1 MGRAMDGSV
10 TKDKLL
16 QSGYYEEINKVYTD
30 YVSKGNQKKTELTL
44 TKTNETQS
52 LVEDLSLMNQ
62 QVRGFKVQ
70 IQDRT
75 SKYRLSIV
83 STHLKSLR

>member
-1 MGRAMDGSV
+1 MDGSV
-10 TKDKLL
+10 TKDVIAAIWVLP
-16 QSGYYEEINKVYTD
+16 EEINKVYTD
-30 YVSKGNQKKTELTL
+30 VSKGNQKKTELTL

-62 QVRGFKVQ
+62 QLEALKYRYKIGLVN
-70 IQDRT
+70 
-75 SKYRLSIV
+75 YRLSIV

>member
-1 MGRAMDGSV
+1 VSCAFS
-10 TKDKLL
+10 KAA
-16 QSGYYEEINKVYTD
+16 STD
-30 YVSKGNQKKTELTL
+30 VSKGNQKKTELTL

-62 QVRGFKVQ
+62 QLEALKVQ

-75 SKYRLSIV
+75 KIIGYR
-83 STHLKSLR
+83 

>member
-1 MGRAMDGSV
+1 MDGSV
-10 TKDKLL
+10 TKDVIAAIWVLP
-16 QSGYYEEINKVYTD
+16 EEINKVYTD
-30 YVSKGNQKKTELTL
+30 VSKGNQKKTELTL

-62 QVRGFKVQ
+62 QLDFKVQ

-75 SKYRLSIV
+75 SKLSAID
-83 STHLKSLR
+83 SKYAPKISEGK

>member
-1 MGRAMDGSV
+1 MDGSV

-16 QSGYYEEINKVYTD
+16 QHWVLPEINKVYTD

-62 QVRGFKVQ
+62 QLEALKYRYKIGLKLSA
-70 IQDRT
+70 ID
-75 SKYRLSIV
+75 SKYAPKISEV
-83 STHLKSLR
+83 VK